1 MLDIDIATILWQI
14 LNFLLLAALLSKLLY
29 QPALRYMRERAAKV
43 GQSMDDAKKAQAEA
57 EALRQLLSE
66 RLKGAQ
72 KKADRI
78 IREAREQAEEQAWGV
93 LRKAEAEAQAIQ
105 ATAQSEIR
113 DARAQAIAENSD
125 EVLNT
130 VIELASITL
139 QKTATQAVHDDL
151 VGVFNSHIWKLGQTD
166 RQRVETYRTMM
177 AERQPLAR
185 VFTPTPLSEDQQRTL
200 ADTLSALINKPVTL
214 AIEVDPD
221 LIAGLRVR
229 LGDTIMDYTLQHQLS
244 ELRTE
249 LKEELTRRLQV

>member
-57 EALRQLLSE
+57 EAMRQLLSE

-72 KKADRI
+72 KEADRI
-78 IREAREQAEEQAWGV
+78 LRQAREQAEEQAWGV

-113 DARAQAIAENSD
+113 EARAQAIAENSD

-139 QKTATQAVHDDL
+139 QKAATQAVHDDL
-151 VGVFNSHIWKLGQTD
+151 VNVFNSHIWKLGQTD

-185 VFTPTPLSEDQQRTL
+185 VFTPTPSLLSSTNRSL
-200 ADTLSALINKPVTL
+200 W
-214 AIEVDPD
+214 
-221 LIAGLRVR
+221 R
-229 LGDTIMDYTLQHQLS
+229 
-244 ELRTE
+244 
-249 LKEELTRRLQV
+249 